1 MRTTSAWTAGI
12 AAAAL
17 LAACST
23 GSPAE
28 DRSEERVG
36 SSPAAVRTPDEV
48 SSPAH
53 GHGSGKRLPERTPLR
68 AGERIVDVRMPAA
81 YTPSAPGKGTDDYRC
96 FLLDPEVAADS
107 FVTGVDVAPGD
118 DEVVHHVILFRVP
131 PDQVAAAENVDA
143 RAEGQGWTCFGG
155 SGLETMGGSLENAPW
170 LGAWAPG
177 GGERVLDGDIGIPLE
192 AGSRIVMQVHYNLL
206 AGAAP
211 DRSSARLRIAD
222 RSRDLEPLETT
233 LLPAPV
239 ELPCRPSASGPLCDR
254 EAAVLDVMERFG
266 PRAGQMVT
274 GLQLLCGNG
283 AGPRPGSSQSCTRR
297 VDEDATVRAVAGHMH
312 LLGREIRVELN
323 PGGPGA
329 RTLLDI
335 PVWDFD
341 DQGTRALRTPVQIR
355 AGDEL
360 RVTCTHDQ
368 GLRDVLPAFEG
379 RPERYVVW
387 GEGTTDEMCLGI
399 VLVTRP

>member
-1 MRTTSAWTAGI
+1 MRTTSAWTAGV

-17 LAACST
+17 LLGACST

-28 DRSEERVG
+28 ERAG
-36 SSPAAVRTPDEV
+36 SSPSVSPAPSEV

-53 GHGSGKRLPERTPLR
+53 GHGSGQSPRERTPLR
-68 AGERIVDVRMPAA
+68 AGERIVDVRMPSS

-96 FLLDPEVAADS
+96 FLLDPRVDSDS

-118 DEVVHHVILFRVP
+118 EDVVHHVILFRVP
-131 PDQVAAAENVDA
+131 PDQVAVAEDVDA
-143 RAEGQGWTCFGG
+143 RAQGQGWTCFGG

-222 RSRDLEPLETT
+222 GSRDLEALETT

-239 ELPCRPSASGPLCDR
+239 ELPCRPGAEGPLCDR
-254 EAAVLDVMERFG
+254 EAAVRDVMDRFG

-274 GLQLLCGNG
+274 GLQLFCGNG
-283 AGPRPGSSQSCTRR
+283 AGPRPGPSQSCTRR
-297 VDEDATVRAVAGHMH
+297 VEEEATVRAVAGHMH
-312 LLGREIRVELN
+312 LLGRKIRVELN
-323 PGGPGA
+323 PGGPRS
-329 RTLLDI
+329 RTLLDV
-335 PVWDFD
+335 PVWNFD
-341 DQGTRALRTPVQIR
+341 DQGTRALRTPVRIR
-355 AGDEL
+355 PGDQL
-360 RVTCTHDQ
+360 KVTCTHDQ
-368 GLRDVLPAFEG
+368 GLRDVLPAFEDV
-379 RPERYVVW
+379 PERYVVW